1 MVINGT
7 NYRDRPFT
15 ALFGLSLSFFAV
27 SIPKIMIIGIVINQY
42 LWPETPSGA
51 SGHFLFISELYCYA
65 GLLSR

>member
-27 SIPKIMIIGIVINQY
+27 SIPKIMIIGIVVNQ
-42 LWPETPSGA
+42 
-51 SGHFLFISELYCYA
+51 C
-65 GLLSR
+65 